1 MQNFGIWAFY
11 IPFQNK
17 IAQYSKT
24 HKDDHFVKKTA
35 SNWMKNQKFKIPSKY
50 AKFEPLLDPISK

>member
-24 HKDDHFVKKTA
+24 HKDDHFVKKKTA

-50 AKFEPLLDPISK
+50 KCM